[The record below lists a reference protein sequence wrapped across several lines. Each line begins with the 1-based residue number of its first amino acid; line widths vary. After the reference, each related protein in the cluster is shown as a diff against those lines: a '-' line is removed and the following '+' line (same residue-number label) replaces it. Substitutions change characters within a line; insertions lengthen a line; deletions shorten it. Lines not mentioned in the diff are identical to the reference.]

1 MAQAQIENLLA
12 SDMNTFACG
21 IGAPRETVARAR
33 ADGKITIALL
43 GNSRHLQPALD
54 SNVDILVAQGHD
66 SGAPTGPIST
76 FSLVPQIVD
85 VAGDKP
91 ILVAGGVAT
100 GRHIAASFALGA
112 QGVWIGTS
120 WLTTTEQTLHPTLI
134 KKTAV
139 RR

>member
-1 MAQAQIENLLA
+1 MAQAQIEEVLS
-12 SDMNTFACG
+12 SDLNIIAGG

-66 SGAPTGPIST
+66 SGAPTGPTGT

-85 VAGDKP
+85 VAGDIP
-91 ILVAGGVAT
+91 VLVAGGVAT
-100 GRHIAASFALGA
+100 GLHISALFALVHKASGLA
-112 QGVWIGTS
+112 RPGSRQPNMPC
-120 WLTTTEQTLHPTLI
+120 TLH
-134 KKTAV
+134 
-139 RR
+139 